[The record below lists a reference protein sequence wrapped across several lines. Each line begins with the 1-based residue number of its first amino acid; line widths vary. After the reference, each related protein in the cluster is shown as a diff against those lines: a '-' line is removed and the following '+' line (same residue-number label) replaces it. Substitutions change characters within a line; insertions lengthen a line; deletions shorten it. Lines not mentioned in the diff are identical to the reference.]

1 MLGLVIALRRL
12 WRDERGMVTVEG
24 AYAIA
29 AIVATVVLGITAV
42 VGATV
47 QIRCTDAARE
57 AARLAAAGD
66 AAAQDVAARVVGR
79 TAQITITGTDTRVE
93 VVVRSSIPLLPKVA
107 VSARAVAAKEPDD
120 DAPAQASLP

>member
-1 MLGLVIALRRL
+1 MVTLRQV

-66 AAAQDVAARVVGR
+66 AAAQEVAAGVVGR
-79 TAQITITGTDTRVE
+79 SAQITITGTDSRVE
-93 VVVRSSIPLLPKVA
+93 VVVQSSIPLLPMVTL
-107 VSARAVAAKEPDD
+107 SARAVAAKEPDD
-120 DAPAQASLP
+120 DAPVQASRP

>member
-1 MLGLVIALRRL
+1 
-12 WRDERGMVTVEG
+12 MVTVEG

-29 AIVATVVLGITAV
+29 AIVATVILGVGAV

-66 AAAQDVAARVVGR
+66 STAREVATRVVGR
-79 TAQITITGTDTRVE
+79 DAHVAITGTSTRVE
-93 VVVRSSIPLLPKVA
+93 AVVRSSLPLLPMVS
-107 VSARAVAAKEPDD
+107 VSARAVAAKEPTDNTSVEESS
-120 DAPAQASLP
+120 P